1 MKAIQERQVFDLKLS
16 FVNVGYG
23 ESIVVQS
30 GGSVVV
36 IDGGPNR
43 PEVYEQPGTMRLT
56 EYLRRE
62 GIRRIDCMVITHI
75 HEDHIAGLVP
85 VVEEM
90 EVGEIWCNVLPEG
103 DVEGMLDC
111 LKPSISTLSQRLYF
125 AAWKS
130 YAAIRR
136 LAAARGIPMREM
148 PGDGSCFRFGEL
160 SLTLLGMDA
169 GAVADCRARLEEM
182 LCERNLERLSRMFQ
196 KNDATCNQTSLA
208 VKLDGGGLR
217 ALLTGDLVDG
227 WDGLRARYD
236 LTAEVLKVTHHGQR
250 NGMSQAM
257 LEGADPSVIVICAD
271 RDRTFNSAHPE
282 IIGRAEQYLTERKRF
297 PRIYITGRL
306 FAGERLGSALE
317 VEPGESCANPK
328 TSIKLYA

>member
-1 MKAIQERQVFDLKLS
+1 MKAIQERQVFVLKLS

-23 ESIVVQS
+23 EAIVARS
-30 GGSVVV
+30 GGHVVV

-43 PEVYEQPGTMRLT
+43 PEVYEQPGTMRLA
-56 EYLRRE
+56 EYLHRE
-62 GIRRIDCMVITHI
+62 GIRQIDCIIITHI

-85 VVEEM
+85 VVEEF
-90 EVGEIWCNVLPEG
+90 EIGGIWCNVLPEG
-103 DVEGMLDC
+103 DVAGMLEC

-130 YAAIRR
+130 FAAIRR

-148 PGDGSCFRFGEL
+148 PGDGSSFRFGEMA
-160 SLTLLGMDA
+160 LTLFGMRP

-182 LCERNLERLSRMFQ
+182 LRERDPDRLLELFRQ
-196 KNDATCNQTSLA
+196 NDAACNATSLA
-208 VKLDGGGLR
+208 IKLEGGGLR

-282 IIGRAEQYLTERKRF
+282 IIGRAEQYMTERKRF

-306 FAGERLGSALE
+306 FAGERHGSALE
-317 VEPGESCANPK
+317 VEPGESCSNPK